1 MWGPA
6 RGRLIGPTRGSHFCS
21 RVVTFVRLYQLTAG
35 VRAGTYFKMFLRVAM
50 TPIRYVKDLA
60 KVDYKGNK
68 NKKNKQ
74 LLCSASGWTGFR
86 SWGDCTLF
94 RVAAAAVVGWQLLV
108 LLLRHRCF
116 GLLHDHGIHCHLL
129 NLETLREREGGG
141 CYSNGSQQAA
151 LGPIGPSWRHQNQ
164 FFTPFF

>member
-1 MWGPA
+1 MTTIQHTIMTLKVQKLFNQPRRHLRYSRCTTKKTVWLINLSLSSCTDWEESQNNLSMWGPA
-6 RGRLIGPTRGSHFCS
+6 R
-21 RVVTFVRLYQLTAG
+21 
-35 VRAGTYFKMFLRVAM
+35 
-50 TPIRYVKDLA
+50 
-60 KVDYKGNK
+60 
-68 NKKNKQ
+68 KQ
-74 LLCSASGWTGFR
+74 ILCTASGWTGFR

-94 RVAAAAVVGWQLLV
+94 RVAAAAGVGWQLLV

-129 NLETLREREGGG
+129 NLETLRETEGGG

-164 FFTPFF
+164 F